1 MSETNAHAH
10 SRPYGRIFLSL
21 FALTVGEIFI
31 AKLPFSRPVIIF
43 TLVFLAFVKAA
54 LVAMFYM
61 HLRFEKLLLTLTL
74 VGPLLFTL
82 IFVLGIGHDLVSL
95 ASQYIH

>member
-1 MSETNAHAH
+1 MSETTAHTH

-21 FALTVGEIFI
+21 FVLTVFEIAISNLHF
-31 AKLPFSRPVIIF
+31 ARPVIIF

-61 HLRFEKLLLTLTL
+61 HLRFEKIFLTITL
-74 VGPLLFTL
+74 VGPLIFTL

-95 ASQYIH
+95 ASKYLH